1 MSIPITPATKV
12 AALLEAWPALEE
24 VLVAQAPAFA
34 RLRNPVL
41 RRTIARVATL
51 EQAAAIAGLRPR
63 DLVAALRRAAGQ
75 PIDPP
80 DDAAPQPPACGVSG
94 TGVRSE
100 APSVE
105 EATAAAPPTMLIDA
119 DALLD
124 AGQAPLTPVFNAA
137 NRLQDGEVLN
147 VQVSFRPVP
156 LIEHLERHGFRH
168 RVGQATDGRLLI
180 EIVRGAPRAADPP
193 DGEAS

>member
-24 VLVAQAPAFA
+24 VLIAQAPAFA

-51 EQAAAIAGLRPR
+51 EQAAAIAGLHAR

-75 PIDPP
+75 PIDAP
-80 DDAAPQPPACGVSG
+80 DDALPQPLAG
-94 TGVRSE
+94 
-100 APSVE
+100 AD
-105 EATAAAPPTMLIDA
+105 AAARGRGEVPLAEEGPPAATPTILIDA

-124 AGQAPLTPVFNAA
+124 AGQTPLTPVFNAA
-137 NRLQDGEVLN
+137 SRLQDGEVLG

-180 EIVRGAPRAADPP
+180 EIVRAGSADPSG
-193 DGEAS
+193 GEPS